1 MNIERLSKNTVKLS
15 ISFEELHEKG
25 FAKKQMVEED
35 AFFWHEL
42 FEELIEEI
50 EKRYHFAYDGPV
62 AIEIH
67 TLTEEEVT
75 LIFTLDFLDNDDH
88 TNDAIEE
95 LHAGWKREFTPF
107 SIYKC
112 TDFEE
117 IIQLAQRI
125 AKMRMVIPSR
135 IFWKDPF
142 YYVAVD
148 YSQEGMKKNLE
159 PVILEY
165 AERSRLTIHYLEEY
179 GKIIFFNKGIEN
191 VYKLFPG

>member
-42 FEELIEEI
+42 LEELIEEI
-50 EKRYHFAYDGPV
+50 EKQYHFAYDGPV

-75 LIFTLDFLDNDDH
+75 LIFTLDFLDNDDLSY
-88 TNDAIEE
+88 DAIEDFYS
-95 LHAGWKREFTPF
+95 GWKREFTPF
-107 SIYKC
+107 SIYKF

-117 IIQLAQRI
+117 IIQLARRLV
-125 AKMRMVIPSR
+125 KMRMVIPSS

-142 YYVAVD
+142 YYVAVEYWQD
-148 YSQEGMKKNLE
+148 GMKKSLE
-159 PVILEY
+159 PIILEY
-165 AERSRLTIHYLEEY
+165 ADRSRLTIHFLEEY
-179 GKIIFFNKGIEN
+179 GKIIFRTKGIES
-191 VYKLFPG
+191 VYKLFQG

>member
-50 EKRYHFAYDGPV
+50 EKRYHIAYDGPV

-179 GKIIFFNKGIEN
+179 GKIIFSNKGIEN